1 MNASLMNKNS
11 AYWGRLAV
19 AAVTEPEA
27 LTELYEYYF
36 PRVYQYIWKKTGDSS
51 LADELVSD
59 TFMRMYEHLDQFDPQ
74 RGAFSTWLFR
84 IAQNSINK
92 YYGSKSYAMTAPW
105 DEEFD
110 PADPHAISPEKQ
122 ALSKERSEELR
133 NAIQKLPQR
142 QQQILEMTYWLEMN
156 SNEIAEKL
164 GSTPGSI
171 RVSLN
176 QARNRLREILEEK

>member
-1 MNASLMNKNS
+1 MSASLMSKNS
-11 AYWGRLAV
+11 AYWSRLAV
-19 AAVTEPEA
+19 SAITEPEA

-36 PRVYQYIWKKTGDSS
+36 PRVYQHILKKTRDSS

-59 TFMRMYEHLDQFDPQ
+59 TFVRMYQHLDQFDPQ

-92 YYGSKSYAMTAPW
+92 HYGSKSYAMTVPW

-110 PADPHAISPEKQ
+110 PEDLHALSPEKQ
-122 ALSKERSEELR
+122 ALSKERSEELK

-171 RVSLN
+171 RVALN
-176 QARNRLREILEEK
+176 QARNRLREMLEEK